1 MSANVAPPGGRRA
14 DLAPRW
20 LEWALLVAAL
30 GLFVWRGLLPAWNRL
45 LTDFPN
51 YYLAGRLFR
60 EGLPLDRLYDWEWLQ
75 RLKDHVGLDQPLV
88 GFVPLT
94 MFSALL
100 VGRTG

>member
-75 RLKDHVGLDQPLV
+75 RQKDHVGSISRW
-88 GFVPLT
+88 
-94 MFSALL
+94 SASYRSRCFRRCWLRL
-100 VGRTG
+100 